1 MENITSSTP
10 TVLKDSENSHVGLQI
25 AFSLIAATSFTFN
38 LLFCVML
45 LRNPVMLKKAHNI
58 LLFNLAVV
66 DMLTGQY
73 IIRWFVNIEL
83 WSTNIFFP
91 LVFLKGEGVIHHW
104 NVTSEGSMN
113 KSQIT
118 PSTTSIAYHRG
129 SFGDF
134 FYVMDCC
141 QNNSKDNGWTKLL
154 QG

>member
-73 IIRWFVNIEL
+73 ISDNLSTLSYKAQIYFFL
-83 WSTNIFFP
+83 WY
-91 LVFLKGEGVIHHW
+91 FLKEKGLY
-104 NVTSEGSMN
+104 
-113 KSQIT
+113 IT
-118 PSTTSIAYHRG
+118 EMLHRKA
-129 SFGDF
+129 
-134 FYVMDCC
+134 
-141 QNNSKDNGWTKLL
+141 Q
-154 QG
+154 

>member
-73 IIRWFVNIEL
+73 IIR
-83 WSTNIFFP
+83 NIFFP
-91 LVFLKGEGVIHHW
+91 LVFLKEEGVIHH
-104 NVTSEGSMN
+104 
-113 KSQIT
+113 
-118 PSTTSIAYHRG
+118 
-129 SFGDF
+129 
-134 FYVMDCC
+134 
-141 QNNSKDNGWTKLL
+141 
-154 QG
+154 